1 MTEIS
6 DRGID
11 FLVDNVN
18 NDMDEA
24 KKYKDE
30 INNLIDLLGVEISK
44 IDDYQVNFYYKLSQ
58 KNTQSLAG
66 YMNGSIY

>member
-1 MTEIS
+1 MEITDIQKKVLAKAMTEIS

-44 IDDYQVNFYYKLSQ
+44 IDDYQVNFYYTDK
-58 KNTQSLAG
+58 
-66 YMNGSIY
+66 

>member
-1 MTEIS
+1 MEITDIQKKVLAKAMTEIS

-44 IDDYQVNFYYKLSQ
+44 IDDHQVNFYYTDK
-58 KNTQSLAG
+58 
-66 YMNGSIY
+66 

>member
-1 MTEIS
+1 MEITDIQKKVLAKAMTEIS

-44 IDDYQVNFYYKLSQ
+44 IDDYQVNFYHTDK
-58 KNTQSLAG
+58 
-66 YMNGSIY
+66 

>member
-44 IDDYQVNFYYKLSQ
+44 IDDYQVNFYYTDK
-58 KNTQSLAG
+58 
-66 YMNGSIY
+66 

>member
-1 MTEIS
+1 MEINDIQKKVLAKAMTEIS

-44 IDDYQVNFYYKLSQ
+44 IDDYQVNFYYTDK
-58 KNTQSLAG
+58 
-66 YMNGSIY
+66 